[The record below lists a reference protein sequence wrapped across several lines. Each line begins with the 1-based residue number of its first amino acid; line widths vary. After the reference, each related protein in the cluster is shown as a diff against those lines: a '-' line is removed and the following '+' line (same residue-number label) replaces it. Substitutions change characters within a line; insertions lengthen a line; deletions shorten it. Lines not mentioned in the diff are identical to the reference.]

1 MIVALLLSLLF
12 TARINTVPTHSV
24 GVFVIERADTTHA
37 YAITVQQLLSAIGV
51 PALAVTSAVAS
62 PPSLAHVHPH
72 EVCQRR
78 PLIIFCVFSGL
89 DFMR

>member
-1 MIVALLLSLLF
+1 MIVALHVSLLF
-12 TARINTVPTHSV
+12 TARINTVPNYSV
-24 GVFVIERADTTHA
+24 GVFVIERADTASAHA
-37 YAITVQQLLSAIGV
+37 YMIRVQQLLSAIDV
-51 PALAVTSAVAS
+51 PPPAVTSAVAS

-78 PLIIFCVFSGL
+78 PRYCVFSGL